1 MPMSE
6 PQAYID
12 AKHAVVPMP
21 DEKPKRL
28 HRIALVRRQQG
39 ISLRTAARQMGQ
51 HASKLREEEQ
61 PTTDLSLNQL
71 YAWQKVLDVPIS
83 DLLTEA
89 DGSLA
94 RPVLQRAQM
103 LRLMKTAMAICQR
116 ATNAPARRMAEN
128 LVNQLI
134 EIMPELKEI
143 SAWHSV
149 GQRRSQDEYGVA
161 YDRRL
166 ADDRLANPS
175 SE

>member
-1 MPMSE
+1 ME
-6 PQAYID
+6 TL
-12 AKHAVVPMP
+12 HAASPMP
-21 DEKPKRL
+21 NEKAKRL

-51 HASKLREEEQ
+51 HASKLREQEQ
-61 PTTDLSLNQL
+61 ATTDLTLKQL
-71 YAWQKVLDVPIS
+71 YAWQNTLDVPIS
-83 DLLTEA
+83 DLLVEA

-103 LRLMKTAMAICQR
+103 LRLMKTAMAICER
-116 ATNAPARRMAEN
+116 AGNAPARRMAEN

-143 SAWHSV
+143 GAWHSV
-149 GQRRSQDEYGVA
+149 GQRRSQEEYGVA
-161 YDRRL
+161 YQRRL
-166 ADDRLANPS
+166 ADDRLADPS